1 MNRTRHTKFV
11 AAAPWLLLA
20 LVVCAHPGFAVEPG
34 VESSVDVY
42 WKATRTIVAPGV
54 STVIVLDDEIA
65 HAQAGNDTI
74 EFAGLTRGDTVAL
87 AYINGAP
94 VSIVVHVID
103 RPVNIIPP
111 SLLRRQA
118 EMAQGV
124 IASDLQTTSGSSS
137 TYTLLSS
144 FGWSQQVGD
153 HSMNFTSQVE
163 NNNQFGGHGANLR
176 TAGLSY
182 RTPGVS
188 VNVIDFS
195 QSLTGATPEDRINNF
210 SSGNDVQL
218 RGAGVT
224 LNSGNNQLSIFA
236 GSTVPYYF
244 LSLNATRDVAGL
256 SFRRRQT
263 RRLNLYGGASYV
275 NVPLTLTNGMQRRS
289 YVMETGGLSYHLA
302 KGLLL
307 GGQAGI
313 ANDKSRLLRGDF
325 SYASYR
331 FSAYGS
337 AIAATQTFPMTQIQ
351 SLFSGTSVYKAE
363 TDYRITQRLSQRFY
377 YEHNVITPGLI
388 YRAPGTSD
396 YVSPSLA
403 YLLSRGETL
412 GFTYIYSRNTGG
424 LTTTTSTGNRYDA
437 FLNSQIARNVSN
449 SAEVTVGSI
458 QDPLQ
463 INSEDRL
470 SMRDTVSLSV
480 KRHQIFLGV
489 EHDRVQPSLLA
500 KLNQEINLLSPAL
513 QAQFLADPT
522 GFIDSTNFP
531 PEVKALLAAE
541 HPVGTTVSAS
551 TVLEFGGKFRFT
563 PSASATHST
572 NGGSTN
578 DWSQTF
584 GYTFA
589 YQFRPTLQFRSSLNN
604 LMFWD
609 AAHNTLQRSTLLS
622 FGFQKTFM
630 ATPGVLPLVHRSR
643 IIEGRVFRDNNI
655 NGYFNVGE
663 PGLQGIEVRLDDGQ
677 LAVTDELGR
686 YRFPSV
692 SASQHQVLVELTQ
705 FHNPVRMTTRNEAD
719 VDLIQQRVAVVNFGI
734 LDFARIMG
742 NIYNDLRF
750 ENQRQPDS
758 KGMPEIQLLVDDGK
772 EIRKIQTGG
781 SGDFELDNVPPGD
794 YKLSVDAASIPP
806 NYVAPIESVAIH
818 ISPVSTVVQDIP
830 LRALRSI
837 AGNVLLKVPTEKY
850 GSSDKRGGG
859 RTTKS
864 ASPANQDFRLVPM
877 SGVQITAGPTTAF
890 TDKEGK
896 FLLRNLPAGDLKVTI
911 TPVQPVP
918 AELTIPS
925 GMVKLP
931 PEPVQ
936 IEGATIVITN
946 AGLLPYLTRE
956 FPGAPAVS
964 KVASETPG
972 KVTKPASNPSSTIPA
987 VSSADRQKPTLKM
1000 NPVANAPLPPASAAF
1015 APTSP
1020 APSTAPGT
1028 SPPRTQVDNASWP
1041 SSDAAL
1047 TRGLCA
1053 QLPSLGEIA
1062 QCLRQLKLNSIPEP
1076 KK

>member
-1 MNRTRHTKFV
+1 MGWTRHKNIV
-11 AAAPWLLLA
+11 IAARSLLLTI
-20 LVVCAHPGFAVEPG
+20 LVWAHPAFAVEPT
-34 VESSVDVY
+34 VESNVDVY

-54 STVIVLDDEIA
+54 STVIVLDDEVA
-65 HAQAGNDTI
+65 HAAVGNDTI

-87 AYINGAP
+87 AYIHGAP

-124 IASDLQTTSGSSS
+124 IASDLQATSGNSS

-163 NNNQFGGHGANLR
+163 DNNQFGGHGANLR

-182 RTPGVS
+182 RTPGLS

-195 QSLTGATPEDRINNF
+195 QSLTGATAEDRINNF

-218 RGAGVT
+218 RGAGIT
-224 LNSGNNQLSIFA
+224 LNSRKNQFSVFA

-244 LSLNATRDVAGL
+244 LSLNATRDAAGF

-263 RRLNLYGGASYV
+263 DKLNLYGGASYV
-275 NVPLTLTNGMQRRS
+275 SIPLSLTNGTQRRG
-289 YVMETGGLSYHLA
+289 YAMETGGLSYHVT
-302 KGLLL
+302 KGLLV
-307 GGQAGI
+307 GGQAGM
-313 ANDKSRLLRGDF
+313 ANDKSHLLRGDF
-325 SYASYR
+325 SFASYR

-337 AIAATQTFPMTQIQ
+337 AIAATQTFPLTQIQ
-351 SLFSGTSVYKAE
+351 SLFSGTSVYKGE
-363 TDYRITQRLSQRFY
+363 TDFRVTQRLSQRFY

-388 YRAPGTSD
+388 YRVAGTSD
-396 YVSPSLA
+396 YLSPSLA

-412 GFTYIYSRNTGG
+412 GFSYIYSRNTGG

-437 FLNSQIARNVSN
+437 FLNSQITQNTSN
-449 SAEVTVGSI
+449 NAEVTIGSI

-470 SMRDTVSLSV
+470 SIRDTVSFAV
-480 KRHQIFLGV
+480 KRHQILLGV

-513 QAQFLADPT
+513 QAQFLADPN
-522 GFIDSTNFP
+522 GFIDSANFP

-541 HPVGTTVSAS
+541 HPVGTTISAS
-551 TVLEFGGKFRFT
+551 SVLEFGGKFRFS

-572 NGGSTN
+572 NGGVANEWT
-578 DWSQTF
+578 QTV

-609 AAHNTLQRSTLLS
+609 ATNNTLQRTTLLS
-622 FGFQKTFM
+622 FGFQKTFL
-630 ATPGVLPLVHRSR
+630 ATPGVLPLVHRGR
-643 IIEGRVFRDNNI
+643 MVEGRVFRDNNI
-655 NGYFNVGE
+655 NGYFNAGE
-663 PGLQGIEVRLDDGQ
+663 PGLAGVEVRLDDGQ

-686 YRFPSV
+686 YKFGAV
-692 SASQHQVLVELTQ
+692 SADQHQVSIALTQ
-705 FHNPVRMTTRNEAD
+705 FHNPVRMTTRSEAEI
-719 VDLIQQRVAVVNFGI
+719 DLIQQRVAVVNFGI
-734 LDFARIMG
+734 LDFARLMG

-758 KGMPEIQLLVDDGK
+758 KGMPEIQLLLENGK
-772 EIRKIQTGG
+772 ELRKIQTGG
-781 SGDFELDNVPPGD
+781 SGDFEVDNLPPGD
-794 YKLSVDAASIPP
+794 YKLSVDAASIPA
-806 NYVAPIESVAIH
+806 NYIAPVESLAVH
-818 ISPVSTVVQDIP
+818 VSPVSTVVQDIP
-830 LRALRSI
+830 MRALRSI
-837 AGNVLLKVPTEKY
+837 AGNVLLKVPNENV
-850 GSSDKRGGG
+850 GSRVTKRAG
-859 RTTKS
+859 RVGKTD
-864 ASPANQDFRLVPM
+864 SPADQDFKLIPVR
-877 SGVQITAGPTTAF
+877 GVQIAAGTTSAV
-890 TDKEGK
+890 TDNDGK
-896 FLLRNLPAGDLKVTI
+896 FLLRNLPAGDLKVTV
-911 TPVQPVP
+911 TPVKPVP
-918 AELTIPS
+918 SEITVPS
-925 GMVKLP
+925 GKVTLP

-946 AGLLPYLTRE
+946 AELMPYLTRE
-956 FPGAPAVS
+956 LPGPHAVS
-964 KVASETPG
+964 APPVPATEVTPQ
-972 KVTKPASNPSSTIPA
+972 TT
-987 VSSADRQKPTLKM
+987 T
-1000 NPVANAPLPPASAAF
+1000 
-1015 APTSP
+1015 P
-1020 APSTAPGT
+1020 APSASTAT
-1028 SPPRTQVDNASWP
+1028 SPQRKLIDNASWP

-1047 TRGLCA
+1047 TRSLCA

-1062 QCLRQLKLNSIPEP
+1062 QCLRQLKLNSSPEP